1 MEIIGTI
8 SINLSQI
15 QCMTRH
21 AVPFLFQI
29 HTKSKNFI
37 EFEID

>member
-1 MEIIGTI
+1 
-8 SINLSQI
+8 
-15 QCMTRH
+15 MTRH

-29 HTKSKNFI
+29 HTKSKNYI